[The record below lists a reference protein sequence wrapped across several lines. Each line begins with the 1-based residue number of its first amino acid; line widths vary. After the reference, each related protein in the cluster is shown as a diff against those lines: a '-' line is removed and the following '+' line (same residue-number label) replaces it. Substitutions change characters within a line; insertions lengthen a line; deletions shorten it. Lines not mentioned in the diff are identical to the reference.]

1 MKATEQPGIRQDR
14 PVARDFV
21 KRCAVHRS
29 LARVAREEGEG
40 QVLRRGVGCG
50 AVLLRQVGRSQ
61 SGVRRLMTL
70 PALDTARM
78 IKAAGPAGKHA
89 ASFIDGYEGLEEI

>member
-1 MKATEQPGIRQDR
+1 
-14 PVARDFV
+14 
-21 KRCAVHRS
+21 
-29 LARVAREEGEG
+29 
-40 QVLRRGVGCG
+40 
-50 AVLLRQVGRSQ
+50 
-61 SGVRRLMTL
+61 MTL